1 MRNAIVNPFVCQ
13 GYESPRYFCDREAE
27 TKKMLN
33 SLYNGRNITL
43 ISPRRLGKT
52 GLIWNVFHHIQS
64 ENKDAICLYID
75 IFPTQNQH
83 DLVNMLGAAVFNNAL
98 SRGKAFGKKVMKFLG
113 ALRPVVGVD
122 AMTGLPNVTLNTDPT
137 QAEMSLKSIFSLLG
151 NLDKEVFVAI
161 DEFQQITEYP
171 ESGTEALLRS
181 HIQFL
186 HNVHFIFS
194 GSKKHM
200 MSEMFLSP
208 KRPFYQSTD
217 IMNLLPLEEET
228 YYEFANGFFEGKG
241 GHLDRE
247 VFHEL
252 YATFDGYT
260 WYIQSVL
267 NRLYENF
274 KKVDA
279 VQQLRTIILSVT
291 ESKAPQYEYLM
302 QMLTGNQ
309 YAVLRAMAREGVTKE
324 PTGKDFLKKYKL
336 PSASSVKTAMETLI
350 DKELVY
356 RLPDGYIVYDRFM
369 GIWLSRL

>member
-27 TKKMLN
+27 TKNMLK

-122 AMTGLPNVTLNTDPT
+122 TMTGLPNVTLNTDPT

>member
-1 MRNAIVNPFVCQ
+1 MKNLTINPFVCH
-13 GYESPRYFCDREAE
+13 GYESQKYFCDREVE
-27 TKKMLN
+27 TKNMLK
-33 SLYNGRNITL
+33 SLQNGRNITL

-52 GLIWNVFHHIQS
+52 GLIWNTFHHIQS
-64 ENKDAICLYID
+64 ENKDAICLYMD

-83 DLVNMLGAAVFNNAL
+83 ELVNMLGAAVLNNAL

-122 AMTGLPNVTLNTDPT
+122 PMTGLPNVTLNTDPT
-137 QAEMSLKSIFSLLG
+137 QADMSLKSIFSLLG
-151 NLDKEVFVAI
+151 TLDKEVFVAI

-194 GSKKHM
+194 GSKQHL

-228 YYEFANGFFEGKG
+228 YYGFANGFFEGKG

-252 YATFDGYT
+252 YATFGGYT

-267 NRLYENF
+267 NRLYESF
-274 KKVDA
+274 KKVDS
-279 VQQLRTIILSVT
+279 VQQLRATILSVT
-291 ESKAPQYEYLM
+291 ESKAPQYEYLK
-302 QMLTGNQ
+302 QMLTSNQ
-309 YAVLRAMAREGVTKE
+309 FAVLRAIAREGLATE
-324 PTGKDFLKKYKL
+324 PTGKDFLKKHKL
-336 PSASSVKTAMETLI
+336 PSASSVKTAMETLT

-356 RLPDGYIVYDRFM
+356 RLPEGYIVYDRFL

>member
-1 MRNAIVNPFVCQ
+1 MKNLTINPFVCH
-13 GYESPRYFCDREAE
+13 GYESPKYFCDREVE
-27 TKKMLN
+27 TKNMLK
-33 SLYNGRNITL
+33 SLQNGRNITL

-52 GLIWNVFHHIQS
+52 GLIWNAFHHIQS
-64 ENKDAICLYID
+64 ENKDAICLYMD

-83 DLVNMLGAAVFNNAL
+83 ELVNMLGAAVLNNAL

-122 AMTGLPNVTLNTDPT
+122 PMTGLPNVTLNADPT
-137 QAEMSLKSIFSLLG
+137 QADMSLKSIFSLLG
-151 NLDKEVFVAI
+151 TLDKEVFLAI

-194 GSKKHM
+194 GSKQHL

-228 YYEFANGFFEGKG
+228 YYGFANGFFEGKG

-252 YATFDGYT
+252 YATFGGYT

-267 NRLYENF
+267 NRLYESF
-274 KKVDA
+274 KKVDS
-279 VQQLRTIILSVT
+279 VQQLRATILSVT
-291 ESKAPQYEYLM
+291 ESKAPQYEYLT
-302 QMLTGNQ
+302 QMLTSNQ
-309 YAVLRAMAREGVTKE
+309 FAVLRAIAREELATE
-324 PTGKDFLKKYKL
+324 PTGKDFLKKHKL
-336 PSASSVKTAMETLI
+336 PSASSVKTAMETLT

-356 RLPDGYIVYDRFM
+356 RLPEGYIVYDRFL

>member
-1 MRNAIVNPFVCQ
+1 MKKNTTNPFICQ
-13 GYESPRYFCDREAE
+13 GYEGPKYFCDREEE
-27 TKKMLN
+27 TKTMLS

-52 GLIWNVFHHIQS
+52 GLIWNVFHHIQK

-83 DLVNMLGAAVFNNAL
+83 ELANMLGTAVLNTAL
-98 SRGKAFGKKVMKFLG
+98 SRGKAFGKKVMSVLG
-113 ALRPVVGVD
+113 ALRPVVGID
-122 AMTGLPNVTLNTDPT
+122 NLTGLPNVTVNIDPT
-137 QAEMSLKSIFSLLG
+137 HSEMSLKSIFNHLNGLE
-151 NLDKEVFVAI
+151 KEVFVAI

-171 ESGTEALLRS
+171 ESGTEAMLRS

-186 HNVHFIFS
+186 GNVHFIFS
-194 GSKKHM
+194 GSKQHL
-200 MSEMFLSP
+200 MSEMFVSP
-208 KRPFYQSTD
+208 QRPFYQSTD
-217 IMNLLPLEEET
+217 IMNLMPLEEEV
-228 YYEFANGFFEGKG
+228 YFGFANRFFESKG
-241 GHLDRE
+241 GLLNRE

-267 NRLYENF
+267 NRLYENY

-279 VQQLRTIILSVT
+279 TEQLRSTILSVT
-291 ESKAPQYEYLM
+291 ASKGPQYES
-302 QMLTGNQ
+302 LTQFLTNNQ
-309 YAVLRAMAREGVTKE
+309 FAVLKAIAKDGIVGE
-324 PTGKDFLKKYKL
+324 PTGKEFLKKHKL
-336 PSASSVKTAMETLI
+336 SSASSIKTAIETLS

-356 RLPDGYIVYDRFM
+356 RLPNGYIVYDRFL